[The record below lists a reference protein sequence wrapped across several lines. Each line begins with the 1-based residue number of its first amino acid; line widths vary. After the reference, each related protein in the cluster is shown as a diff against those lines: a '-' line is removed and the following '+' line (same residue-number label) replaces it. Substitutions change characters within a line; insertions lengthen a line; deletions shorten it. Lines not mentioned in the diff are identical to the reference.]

1 MDRAVHEP
9 KTFEL
14 IAEQRGGGM
23 QFTKMH
29 GLGNDY
35 VYVNCFHEQ
44 VDDPDTLAQAVSDRH
59 FGIGSDGLI
68 LILPSDKADCRMRM
82 FNADGS
88 EAQMCGNGIRCVA
101 KYVYER
107 DLARRERLNVET
119 LAGVLELDLFVIEGE
134 VHKVR
139 VKMGKP
145 RLQRT
150 QIPMRGAPGE
160 VISEPL
166 LVDGTS
172 FEVTALS
179 MGNPHCVVFVEDVSC
194 FDVAGWGPL
203 FERHDLFPEG
213 VNTEFIQVQNRETFS
228 MRVWERGSGETLA
241 CGTGASAAAVA
252 CHLTGRT
259 GRRVT
264 GHLLGGSLELE
275 WQASDSQVLMTGPA
289 VEVFSGEWHPQE
301 KARL

>member
-1 MDRAVHEP
+1 
-9 KTFEL
+9 
-14 IAEQRGGGM
+14 M

-35 VYVNCFHEQ
+35 VYVNGFDEQ
-44 VDDPDTLAQAVSDRH
+44 VDDPGAVAQAVSDRH

-101 KYVYER
+101 KYVYDR
-107 DLARRERLNVET
+107 GIARRERLSVET
-119 LAGVLELDLFVIEGE
+119 LAGVLDLNLFVAKGE
-134 VHKVR
+134 VRKVR
-139 VKMGKP
+139 VEMGEP
-145 RLQRT
+145 RLQRQ
-150 QIPMRGAPGE
+150 QIPMRGTPGE
-160 VISEPL
+160 VIGEPL
-166 LVDGTS
+166 LIDGTT
-172 FEVTALS
+172 FEVTAVS
-179 MGNPHCVVFVEDVSC
+179 MGNPHCVVFVEDVST

-203 FERHDLFPEG
+203 FERHDVFPEG
-213 VNTEFIQVQNRETFS
+213 VNTEFIQVHDRETFS

-264 GHLLGGSLELE
+264 GHLLGGPLELE
-275 WQASDSQVLMTGPA
+275 WQASDNQVLMTGPA
-289 VEVFSGEWHPQE
+289 VEVFSGAWRPQE
-301 KARL
+301 DPRI